1 MKIPN
6 MLENVKLFQ
15 DTPKHITDALA
26 AFSVRRSYPKN
37 TILFMEGDEN
47 SQLFIIEA
55 GKVRVFVNGEDGKQV
70 TLNFMG
76 DGEYFGELALIDGKP
91 RSASVMT
98 VTDSVFV
105 TVGRKDFQQFIAQHP
120 EYALD
125 MMQQLVSRIRILTD
139 SVKDMALLDVYGRV
153 SQLLRRLA
161 DDDHRV
167 SNPKPTHQEIANM
180 VGASREMVSRI
191 MKELVIGGYVE
202 QQPDAL
208 VICRQLPAGW

>member
-1 MKIPN
+1 

-47 SQLFIIEA
+47 SQLFIIES
-55 GKVRVFVNGEDGKQV
+55 GKIRVFVNGEDGKQV

-76 DGEYFGELALIDGKP
+76 EGEYFGELALIDGNP

-105 TVGRKDFQQFIAQHP
+105 TVSRKDFQQFIAQHP

-125 MMQQLVSRIRILTD
+125 MMRQLVSRIRGLTD

-161 DDDHRV
+161 DTDDRV
-167 SNPKPTHQEIANM
+167 CNPKPTHQEIANM

-191 MKELVIGGYVE
+191 MKELVIGGYIE

-208 VICRQLPAGW
+208 VICKQLPAGW